1 MKIVLAT
8 RNQGKVKELV
18 PILEPLGFDLITQD
32 DFDIASPEETG
43 KTFIENAL
51 IKAREVSR
59 LSGLPSIADDSG
71 ICVPALMGQPGIYS
85 ARYAGLTATDQENN
99 QKLVK
104 ALENKSTNDAFYYCV
119 LVFIRHEEDPTP
131 IVGIGE
137 WHGVIIQRPKGQN
150 GFGYD
155 PYFWLNEYK
164 CTAAELLPE
173 TKNRI
178 SHRAHASQDLMNKLR
193 KLSF

>member
-18 PILEPLGFDLITQD
+18 PILEPLGFELITQGD
-32 DFDIASPEETG
+32 LDIASPEETG

-104 ALENKSTNDAFYYCV
+104 ALENQSIDGAFYYCV

-131 IVGIGE
+131 IIGIGE
-137 WHGVIIQRPKGQN
+137 WHGAIIQSPKGQN

-155 PYFWLNEYK
+155 PYFWLDEYK

-178 SHRAHASQDLMNKLR
+178 SHRAKASQNFMTKLR
-193 KLSF
+193 KVSL

>member
-18 PILEPLGFDLITQD
+18 PILEPLGFELITQD
-32 DFDIASPEETG
+32 DFGIASPEETG

-59 LSGLPSIADDSG
+59 FSGLPSIADDSG
-71 ICVPALMGQPGIYS
+71 ICAPALMGQPGIYS

-104 ALENKSTNDAFYYCV
+104 ALENQSIDDAFYYCV

-131 IVGIGE
+131 IIGMGE
-137 WHGVIIQRPKGQN
+137 WHGAIIQSPKGQN

-155 PYFWLNEYK
+155 PYFWLDEYK

-178 SHRAHASQDLMNKLR
+178 SHRAHASQDLMTKLR

>member
-18 PILEPLGFDLITQD
+18 PILEPLGFELITQD

-104 ALENKSTNDAFYYCV
+104 VLKNKSINDAFYYCV

-131 IVGIGE
+131 IIGMGE
-137 WHGVIIQRPKGQN
+137 WHGAIIQSSKGQN

-155 PYFWLNEYK
+155 PYFWLDEYK

-178 SHRAHASQDLMNKLR
+178 SHRAHASQDLMTKLR

>member
-18 PILEPLGFDLITQD
+18 PILEPLGFELITQD
-32 DFDIASPEETG
+32 DFDIESPEETG

-59 LSGLPSIADDSG
+59 LSRLPSIADDSG
-71 ICVPALMGQPGIYS
+71 ICVPALMGQPGIFS
-85 ARYAGLTATDQENN
+85 ARYAGLAATDQENN

-104 ALENKSTNDAFYYCV
+104 ALENQSIKDAFYYCV

-131 IVGIGE
+131 IIGIGE
-137 WHGVIIQRPKGQN
+137 WHGAIIQSPKGQN

-155 PYFWLNEYK
+155 PYFWLDEYK

-178 SHRAHASQDLMNKLR
+178 SHRAHASQDLMTKLR

>member
-8 RNQGKVKELV
+8 RNQGKVKELIA
-18 PILEPLGFDLITQD
+18 ILKPLGAELVAQD
-32 DFDIASPEETG
+32 ELDIESPEETG

-85 ARYAGLTATDQENN
+85 ARYAGLTATDQEYS

-104 ALENKSTNDAFYYCV
+104 ALENKSIIDAFYYCV

-131 IVGIGE
+131 IIGIGE
-137 WHGVIIQRPKGQN
+137 WHGAIIQSPKGQN

-155 PYFWLNEYK
+155 PYFWLDEYK

-178 SHRAHASQDLMNKLR
+178 SHRAHASQDLMTKLR

>member
-18 PILEPLGFDLITQD
+18 PILEPLGFELITQD
-32 DFDIASPEETG
+32 DFGIASPEETG

-59 LSGLPSIADDSG
+59 FSGLPSIADDSG
-71 ICVPALMGQPGIYS
+71 ICVPVLMGQPGIFS
-85 ARYAGLTATDQENN
+85 ARYAGLAATDQENN

-104 ALENKSTNDAFYYCV
+104 ALENQSINDAFYYCV

-131 IVGIGE
+131 IIGIGE
-137 WHGVIIQRPKGQN
+137 WHGAIIQSPKGQK

-155 PYFWLNEYK
+155 PYFWLDEYK

-178 SHRAHASQDLMNKLR
+178 SHRAHASQDLMTKLR